1 MEVKRRFTMVSCSRC
16 RAAITNRGASSGRRL
31 LLDSASVAHLVLS
44 AFQSSQLLDICLN
57 KHIYIILSLN
67 MSHPLYVMIT
77 ITKTD
82 VIVTHKSKIPILLYI
97 YIILY
102 YCIYIYNAGR
112 KAKTKGSQHFS
123 PLVCQG
129 AGSGALIWAKKS
141 AKTSG
146 MPRSKSSR
154 FLNSTFS
161 RCAVVDLTCWNWGES

>member
-82 VIVTHKSKIPILLYI
+82 VIVTHKSKIPILLLLYIYYIILLYI
-97 YIILY
+97 YIMQVEKQRQRGPSI
-102 YCIYIYNAGR
+102 
-112 KAKTKGSQHFS
+112 S
-123 PLVCQG
+123 PLWFARAQG
-129 AGSGALIWAKKS
+129 PVHWSEPKS
-141 AKTSG
+141 PQRPVECPAASLRVSWTR
-146 MPRSKSSR
+146 PFRAAR
-154 FLNSTFS
+154 
-161 RCAVVDLTCWNWGES
+161 